1 MRLITRLFAGAS
13 LSLLIVSP
21 AAAQFAVIDAANLAQ
36 NVMTA
41 ARMLEEVNDQIVS
54 LQHEVQ
60 MLENE
65 ARNLTSLDYSSLV
78 QLNDALDRIN
88 QLMGQA
94 QGIQYTVQSVDQQFQ
109 RYYPQTYGAGTT
121 DDQLIEDARTRWE
134 YSVESFQ
141 HTMGVQS
148 QIVSGIPADQQQMS
162 ALVDQSQAAVGIL
175 QAAQAGNQL
184 LALQSQ
190 QLSSVQALLA
200 AQGRTVA
207 VEAARRA
214 EAQEQAHE
222 QFQRFLGTGDNYVPV
237 PVQAFH

>member
-1 MRLITRLFAGAS
+1 MRLIACLLAGAS
-13 LSLLIVSP
+13 LLLLLAAP

-41 ARMLEEVNDQIVS
+41 ARMLEEVNNQIVS

-78 QLNDALDRIN
+78 QLSDALDRIN

-94 QGIQYTVQSVDQQFQ
+94 QGIQFTVQSVDQQFK
-109 RYYPQTYGAGTT
+109 RYYPQTYGTGTP
-121 DDQLIEDARTRWE
+121 DGQLIEDARTRWE

-141 HTMGVQS
+141 HTMDVQS
-148 QIVSGIPADQQQMS
+148 QIVSGIPADQQQMA
-162 ALVDQSQAAVGIL
+162 ALVDQSQSAVGIL

-190 QLSSVQALLA
+190 QLSDVQALLA
-200 AQGRTVA
+200 AQGRMQAT
-207 VEAARRA
+207 EAARRTEA
-214 EAQEQAHE
+214 EEQAHA
-222 QFQRFLGTGDNYVPV
+222 QFQRFLGTGDDYVPV